1 MKIER
6 FEDLEVWNLSRRLV
20 NCIYKMTNNENFSR
34 DFGLVNQMQR
44 CSVSI
49 MSNIAEGFERK
60 GKKEFIHFLYTAKG
74 SCGELRSQLYI
85 ALDLNY
91 IDRTKFD
98 ESYNLSETVSKLIA
112 GLIKHLQT
120 FLEP

>member
-1 MKIER
+1 MFVVRR
-6 FEDLEVWNLSRRLV
+6 FIALNAM
-20 NCIYKMTNNENFSR
+20 NCITTNHLNTIINNENFSR

-91 IDRTKFD
+91 INRAKFD
-98 ESYNLSETVSKLIA
+98 ESYNLSETVSKLIF